1 MLHRLRGSNKLNW
14 GYVLGEILVV
24 VVGITIAFYVDAWWE
39 RRQEQAR
46 ETEYLVGLQQD
57 FEANRRLL
65 GAAIAGQRNGLAAA
79 EALLAMIHA
88 DAEAPST
95 DSLNVLI
102 IHAFF
107 MHSFD
112 PVTLTYDDLIN
123 SGGIKV
129 IRDDSL
135 RIALAAFAGRLG
147 TNELVEKTANDQWN
161 QINHPFFN
169 SRLDFVEILRLG
181 KPSAADLPPSRFQ
194 LDLQQFLV
202 DRTFSNI
209 VAGRWA
215 VADDVQRVH
224 ISLAGHTNEI
234 LRLISKRLDE
244 AGE

>member
-1 MLHRLRGSNKLNW
+1 MLHRLRLKNLSW
-14 GYVLGEILVV
+14 GYVLGEILIV

-46 ETEYLVGLQQD
+46 ETEYLFGLQQD
-57 FEANRRLL
+57 FEANRRLH
-65 GAAIAGQRNGLAAA
+65 GTAIAGQRNSKAAA

-95 DSLNVLI
+95 DSLKVLI
-102 IHAFF
+102 IDPFF
-107 MHSFD
+107 MYGFG
-112 PVTLTYDDLIN
+112 PVTRTYDDLIN

-129 IRDDSL
+129 VRDDSL
-135 RIALAAFAGRLG
+135 RMALATFAGQLA
-147 TNELVEKTANDQWN
+147 TNERVEKTAQDQWN